1 MNRILNE
8 IKEIIKQNIN
18 EYLPE
23 VKSSD
28 LEENGTV
35 YYMNGKNG
43 TEFDWYVNDHLPI
56 FMVFYNDKQNLGVAK
71 LLIYTN
77 GEVVLYIYGEI
88 LSYICGDSNSS
99 THTIR
104 ILNVDDQVKYTTHKD
119 ADVEKIQD
127 TALHEIV
134 HQCHHIYITDYTGY
148 KQTTWFSEGLATN
161 ISNQKY
167 EIQDLNQCNFDEL
180 KTDFRHYKGNYRY
193 AYTIVNYVLNNY
205 SDEEI
210 EKLYKNPTYVRESA
224 NKIFE
229 EAKVWVNNKLNVKL

>member
-1 MNRILNE
+1 MKRELENFIIESDVQLNYFDDVVDYIANNERRILDFFKLGKLPNRVKILILSYE
-8 IKEIIKQNIN
+8 PFKEFIISK
-18 EYLPE
+18 
-23 VKSSD
+23 
-28 LEENGTV
+28 
-35 YYMNGKNG
+35 
-43 TEFDWYVNDHLPI
+43 
-56 FMVFYNDKQNLGVAK
+56 
-71 LLIYTN
+71 
-77 GEVVLYIYGEI
+77 YGEI

-104 ILNVDDQVKYTTHKD
+104 ILNVDDQIKYTTHKD

-134 HQCHHIYITDYTGY
+134 HQCHHIYMTDYTGY

-180 KTDFRHYKGNYRY
+180 KTDFRHYKGSYRY

-210 EKLYKNPTYVRESA
+210 EKLYKNPDYVRESA

-229 EAKVWVNNKLNVKL
+229 EAKIWANNKLNITL

>member
-1 MNRILNE
+1 MKRELENFIIESDVQLNYFDDVVDYIANNERRILDFFKLGKLPNRVKILILSYE
-8 IKEIIKQNIN
+8 PFKEFIISK
-18 EYLPE
+18 
-23 VKSSD
+23 
-28 LEENGTV
+28 
-35 YYMNGKNG
+35 
-43 TEFDWYVNDHLPI
+43 
-56 FMVFYNDKQNLGVAK
+56 
-71 LLIYTN
+71 
-77 GEVVLYIYGEI
+77 YGEI

-104 ILNVDDQVKYTTHKD
+104 ILNVDDQIKYTTHKD

-180 KTDFRHYKGNYRY
+180 KTDFRHYKGSYRY

-210 EKLYKNPTYVRESA
+210 EKLYKNPDYVRESA

-229 EAKVWVNNKLNVKL
+229 EAKIWANNKLNITL

>member
-1 MNRILNE
+1 MKRELENFIIESDVQLNYFDDVVDYIANNERRILDFFKLGKLPNRVKILILSYE
-8 IKEIIKQNIN
+8 PFREFIISK
-18 EYLPE
+18 
-23 VKSSD
+23 
-28 LEENGTV
+28 
-35 YYMNGKNG
+35 
-43 TEFDWYVNDHLPI
+43 
-56 FMVFYNDKQNLGVAK
+56 
-71 LLIYTN
+71 
-77 GEVVLYIYGEI
+77 YGEI

-104 ILNVDDQVKYTTHKD
+104 ILNVDDQIKYTTHKD

-180 KTDFRHYKGNYRY
+180 KTDFRHYKGSYRY

-210 EKLYKNPTYVRESA
+210 EKLYKNPDYVRESA

-229 EAKVWVNNKLNVKL
+229 EAKIWANNKLNITL

>member
-1 MNRILNE
+1 MKRELENFIIESDVQLNYFDDVVDYIANNERRILDFKLGKLPNRVKILILSYE
-8 IKEIIKQNIN
+8 PFKEFIISK
-18 EYLPE
+18 
-23 VKSSD
+23 
-28 LEENGTV
+28 
-35 YYMNGKNG
+35 
-43 TEFDWYVNDHLPI
+43 
-56 FMVFYNDKQNLGVAK
+56 
-71 LLIYTN
+71 
-77 GEVVLYIYGEI
+77 YGEI

-104 ILNVDDQVKYTTHKD
+104 ILNVDDQIKYTTHKD

-180 KTDFRHYKGNYRY
+180 KTDFRHYKGSYRY

-210 EKLYKNPTYVRESA
+210 EKLYKNPDYVRESA

-229 EAKVWVNNKLNVKL
+229 EAKIWANNKLNITL

>member
-1 MNRILNE
+1 MKRELENFIIESDVQLNYFDDVVDYIANNERRILDFFKLGKLPNRVKILILSYE
-8 IKEIIKQNIN
+8 PFKEFIISK
-18 EYLPE
+18 
-23 VKSSD
+23 
-28 LEENGTV
+28 
-35 YYMNGKNG
+35 
-43 TEFDWYVNDHLPI
+43 
-56 FMVFYNDKQNLGVAK
+56 
-71 LLIYTN
+71 
-77 GEVVLYIYGEI
+77 YGEI

-104 ILNVDDQVKYTTHKD
+104 ILNVDDQIKYITHKD

-180 KTDFRHYKGNYRY
+180 KTDFRHYKGSYRY

-210 EKLYKNPTYVRESA
+210 EKLYKNPDYVRESA

-229 EAKVWVNNKLNVKL
+229 EAKIWANNKLNITL

>member
-1 MNRILNE
+1 MKRELENFIIESDVQLNYFDDVVDYIANNERRILDFLKLGKLPNRVKILILSYE
-8 IKEIIKQNIN
+8 PFKEFIISK
-18 EYLPE
+18 
-23 VKSSD
+23 
-28 LEENGTV
+28 
-35 YYMNGKNG
+35 
-43 TEFDWYVNDHLPI
+43 
-56 FMVFYNDKQNLGVAK
+56 
-71 LLIYTN
+71 
-77 GEVVLYIYGEI
+77 YGEI

-104 ILNVDDQVKYTTHKD
+104 ILNVDDQIKYTTHKD

-180 KTDFRHYKGNYRY
+180 KTDFRHYKGSYRY

-210 EKLYKNPTYVRESA
+210 EKLYKNPDYVRESA

-229 EAKVWVNNKLNVKL
+229 EAKIWANNKLNITL

>member
-1 MNRILNE
+1 MKKELENFIIESDVQLDYFNDVVDHIEKNERRILDFFKLEKLPNKVKILILSYE
-8 IKEIIKQNIN
+8 PFKEFIISK
-18 EYLPE
+18 
-23 VKSSD
+23 
-28 LEENGTV
+28 
-35 YYMNGKNG
+35 
-43 TEFDWYVNDHLPI
+43 
-56 FMVFYNDKQNLGVAK
+56 
-71 LLIYTN
+71 
-77 GEVVLYIYGEI
+77 YGEI

>member
-1 MNRILNE
+1 MKRELENFIIESDVQLNYFDDVVDYIANNERRILVFFKLGKLPNRVKILILSYE
-8 IKEIIKQNIN
+8 PFKEFIISK
-18 EYLPE
+18 
-23 VKSSD
+23 
-28 LEENGTV
+28 
-35 YYMNGKNG
+35 
-43 TEFDWYVNDHLPI
+43 
-56 FMVFYNDKQNLGVAK
+56 
-71 LLIYTN
+71 
-77 GEVVLYIYGEI
+77 YGEI

-104 ILNVDDQVKYTTHKD
+104 ILNVDDQIKYTTHKD

-180 KTDFRHYKGNYRY
+180 KTDFRHYKGSYRY

-210 EKLYKNPTYVRESA
+210 EKLYKNPDYVRESA

-229 EAKVWVNNKLNVKL
+229 EAKIWANNKLNITL

>member
-1 MNRILNE
+1 MKRELENFIIESDIQLNYFDNIVDYIAKNERRILDFFKLEKLPNKVKILILSYE
-8 IKEIIKQNIN
+8 PFKEFIISK
-18 EYLPE
+18 
-23 VKSSD
+23 
-28 LEENGTV
+28 
-35 YYMNGKNG
+35 
-43 TEFDWYVNDHLPI
+43 
-56 FMVFYNDKQNLGVAK
+56 
-71 LLIYTN
+71 
-77 GEVVLYIYGEI
+77 YGEI

-104 ILNVDDQVKYTTHKD
+104 ILNVDDQIKYTTHQD
-119 ADVEKIQD
+119 ADVEKLQD

-134 HQCHHIYITDYTGY
+134 HQCHHIYIIDYTGY

-161 ISNQKY
+161 LSNQKY

-180 KTDFRHYKGNYRY
+180 KTDFRHYKGSYRY

-210 EKLYKNPTYVRESA
+210 ERLYKNPAYVRESA

-229 EAKVWVNNKLNVKL
+229 EAKIWANNKLNVKL

>member
-1 MNRILNE
+1 MKRELENFIIESDVQLNYFDDVVDYIANNERRILDFFKLGKLPNRVKILILSYE
-8 IKEIIKQNIN
+8 PFKEFIISK
-18 EYLPE
+18 
-23 VKSSD
+23 
-28 LEENGTV
+28 
-35 YYMNGKNG
+35 
-43 TEFDWYVNDHLPI
+43 
-56 FMVFYNDKQNLGVAK
+56 
-71 LLIYTN
+71 
-77 GEVVLYIYGEI
+77 YGEI

-104 ILNVDDQVKYTTHKD
+104 ILNVDDQIKYTTHKD

-161 ISNQKY
+161 ILNQKY

-180 KTDFRHYKGNYRY
+180 KTDFRHYKGSYRY

-210 EKLYKNPTYVRESA
+210 EKLYKNPDYVRESA

-229 EAKVWVNNKLNVKL
+229 EAKIWANNKLNITL